1 MNRDKIDTISEL
13 LAKYYLDEL
22 SEEESVQLK
31 EWMDEEQR
39 HQDLGHRIQQQGFVS
54 DELKKLQ
61 KIDEEASYRN
71 FLWKQRSRRM
81 WKYARYAAV
90 ILPFGFLLS
99 WGIFQFQDSRSL
111 QQEFISTPISHGIIK
126 AELILDDGTIYN
138 LDEQANQ
145 VRLEANN
152 VQISVANGKLSYDRV
167 QGAAVLKY
175 NTLAVPRGGEFIL
188 ELSDKTVVHLNAD
201 SKLRYPIQFG
211 KGKREVFLEG
221 EAFFDVSKQNGSSFL
236 VHTKQGC
243 VTVLGTSFNVRAYG
257 DDALEETTL
266 VTGKVKIKTMDEQE
280 MIIAP
285 GEQCRVNESG
295 ELSKRQ
301 VDVYPY
307 IAWKEG
313 IFAFDKQPLE
323 EVMKIIGRWYNIDAL
338 FETEQLRGILISGK
352 IKRFSDFREVI
363 RLIEMTGNIE
373 FEVKENGVAIKRKQ

>member
-126 AELILDDGTIYN
+126 AELILD
-138 LDEQANQ
+138 
-145 VRLEANN
+145 RK
-152 VQISVANGKLSYDRV
+152 SVV
-167 QGAAVLKY
+167 
-175 NTLAVPRGGEFIL
+175 
-188 ELSDKTVVHLNAD
+188 
-201 SKLRYPIQFG
+201 
-211 KGKREVFLEG
+211 
-221 EAFFDVSKQNGSSFL
+221 
-236 VHTKQGC
+236 
-243 VTVLGTSFNVRAYG
+243 
-257 DDALEETTL
+257 
-266 VTGKVKIKTMDEQE
+266 
-280 MIIAP
+280 
-285 GEQCRVNESG
+285 
-295 ELSKRQ
+295 
-301 VDVYPY
+301 
-307 IAWKEG
+307 
-313 IFAFDKQPLE
+313 
-323 EVMKIIGRWYNIDAL
+323 
-338 FETEQLRGILISGK
+338 
-352 IKRFSDFREVI
+352 
-363 RLIEMTGNIE
+363 
-373 FEVKENGVAIKRKQ
+373 